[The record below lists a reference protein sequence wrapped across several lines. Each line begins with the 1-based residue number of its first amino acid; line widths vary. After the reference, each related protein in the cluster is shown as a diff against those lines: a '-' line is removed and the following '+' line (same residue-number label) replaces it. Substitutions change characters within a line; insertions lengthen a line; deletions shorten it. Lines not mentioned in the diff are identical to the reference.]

1 MKLSYQARTKSGD
14 IQSGIVEAS
23 SKEAAILLLQKY
35 DLFVTFL
42 EKAEI
47 EPFWAKRIRFFGKTS
62 RKDVV
67 IFLRQLSIMFKS
79 NIPLFE
85 ALQTCYSSQQKID
98 FREKILKISEEVE
111 GGGALSKA
119 FSLYPDVFSAFDTS
133 MIKAGETSGQLSD
146 SLNYLADHLEQE
158 YAMRSKIIGAMI
170 YPIFVLIVV
179 LGVVIGMSIFV
190 LPNLTEM
197 LISSGQ
203 ELPLVT
209 KIVIFGSDFIQKWFV
224 LIFIAIVIGVVGLM
238 RYIKSKEGKIVF
250 DGILIKVPLLGG
262 VAKKIFLT
270 RLAENLSTLIA
281 GGIPIV
287 QALEIVGEIVG
298 NSVFK
303 NVILETRDEVKK
315 GETVSYV
322 MRRYPELIPPLFV
335 QMTIVGEKSGRLD
348 SALMNIVGFF
358 QRDTDAALAGFLAIL
373 EPAMIIGLA
382 GIVVVVVAS
391 VILPMYQM
399 VGSI

>member
-42 EKAEI
+42 EKAES
-47 EPFWAKRIRFFGKTS
+47 EPFWARRIRFFGKTS

-85 ALQTCYSSQQKID
+85 SLQTCYSSQKKID

-119 FSLYPDVFSAFDTS
+119 FSLFPDVFSAFDVS
-133 MIKAGETSGQLSD
+133 MVKAGETSGQLSD
-146 SLNYLADHLEQE
+146 SLTYLADHLEQE

-179 LGVVIGMSIFV
+179 IGVLIGMSMFV

-209 KIVIFGSDFIQKWFV
+209 KIVIFGSSFIQKWFV
-224 LIFIAIVIGVVGLM
+224 LVFLAVVISVVGLTQ
-238 RYIKSKEGKIVF
+238 YIKSKEGKIVF
-250 DGILIKVPLLGG
+250 DRILVKIPLLGD

-287 QALEIVGEIVG
+287 QALEIVGDVVG

-303 NVILETRDEVKK
+303 DVILETRDEVKK

-358 QRDTDAALAGFLAIL
+358 QRDTDAALAGFIAIL